1 MTVPSCAEKAV
12 NFVAPPADRQ
22 RMESVPSLSLRPEV
36 DEDGFLAS
44 LHDEFSPVAVAD
56 LTLVI
61 PMFRESK
68 RIEATIATLAASAL
82 NRSNIE
88 FVFVDDGS
96 NDVTPQVAAAAIET
110 HRLDNARVLPLPS
123 NRGKGGAIQAG
134 VAAASG
140 AHIGF
145 LDADLSLDP
154 IEVSRAFSR
163 LQAMKCDAVVGDRKV
178 DPKQQPVLRKIA
190 SEVFRVLTASLVRT
204 GVRDTQC
211 AMKLFRGPVAHK
223 LFGEMETQGFAFDVE
238 LLGRARLAGYRI
250 EQVDVAWTHQAGSSL
265 NPLAESIRMFRSVL
279 VIRRTLRK

>member
-1 MTVPSCAEKAV
+1 
-12 NFVAPPADRQ
+12 
-22 RMESVPSLSLRPEV
+22 MESLPSLSTRPQV
-36 DEDGFLAS
+36 DEDGFLATLGDAFTS
-44 LHDEFSPVAVAD
+44 VEVAD

-68 RIEATIATLAASAL
+68 RIEATVATLAASAL

-88 FVFVDDGS
+88 FLFVDDGS
-96 NDVTPQVAAAAIET
+96 DDQTSEVASAAIEAC
-110 HRLDNARVLPLPS
+110 RLGNARVLPLPS

-134 VAAASG
+134 VSAASG

-154 IEVSRAFSR
+154 AEVARAFSR
-163 LQAMKCDAVVGDRKV
+163 LQAMKCDGVVGDRKV
-178 DPKQQPVLRKIA
+178 DPKQQPALRKLA

-223 LFGEMETQGFAFDVE
+223 LFSEMETQGFAFDVE

-250 EQVDVAWTHQAGSSL
+250 EQVDVAWTHQEGSSL
-265 NPLAESIRMFRSVL
+265 NPLVESVRMFRSVL
-279 VIRRTLRK
+279 AIRRTLHK